1 MSTSEAM
8 FPASC
13 SSVQLRPN
21 PLFPQV
27 NIQQEQPVTEYNFVN
42 PAYGELPVKSKC
54 PSCKQVGVTVTKRQI
69 GVSTWMVGL
78 TLTLFCLVPCNY
90 YPFCMPQCKDVVH
103 HCPNCDFLLGKKAL
117 FG

>member
-1 MSTSEAM
+1 MYS
-8 FPASC
+8 ASF
-13 SSVQLRPN
+13 SQVQLP
-21 PLFPQV
+21 PIPQYPQD
-27 NIQQEQPVTEYNFVN
+27 NIQQVQPPVTEYNFVN